1 LLKIVLM
8 SEMSKNKKKKR
19 KFIKDV
25 KEMIN
30 DCDNVIVMGID
41 DVELESL
48 LMNDE

>member
-8 SEMSKNKKKKR
+8 SSMSDDNKKKK

-30 DCDNVIVMGID
+30 DCDNVIVVGID
-41 DVELESL
+41 DVELEL